1 MINQTLAKLN
11 RRRARVRATVSGT
24 PARPRLSVKI
34 TLMHITAQV
43 IDDTT
48 GKTLVYVSTVGKA
61 KEAKGTMTEKATWVG
76 EQIATASK
84 AKKIKQVVFDR
95 NGRVYQ
101 GRLHALAT
109 AARNAGLEF

>member
-11 RRRARVRATVSGT
+11 RRRARVRSKVSGNS
-24 PARPRLSVKI
+24 ARPRLSVKI

-48 GKTLVYVSTVGKA
+48 GKTLATASTVSQDVKGNMTAKA
-61 KEAKGTMTEKATWVG
+61 IWVG
-76 EQIATASK
+76 EKIAVAAK

-95 NGRVYQ
+95 NGRIYH
-101 GRLHALAT
+101 GRLHALAE
-109 AARNAGLEF
+109 AARGAGLEF